1 MSALIP
7 LLVSSTV
14 KTSVI
19 ILAAF
24 LATALLRKRSAALRH
39 GVLATALACAAILPV
54 LERAVPAWDVRPPTR
69 AAFVPAMSPW
79 ASAEPVRHVAPAPAP
94 TRRVGALLAPAWVA
108 GVALSLSLLG
118 VGLARMTW
126 LTLRS
131 EPLTRG
137 RWRELADATAREYR
151 LTRHVLLL
159 RSSHPTLL
167 VTWGLLRPRIV
178 LPATAAGWADDRMG
192 IVLAHELAH
201 IRRRDWAVQMGAE
214 LLRSV
219 YWFNPLVWMA
229 CARLRRESE
238 HACDDAVLHHGV
250 EAAEYATQ
258 LMDLARRF
266 GAGDRTWLLLSP
278 RPEMARPSNLERR
291 IRAMLNDRLDRTPP
305 TRSARVAIALALSS
319 LTLPLAGFGAAAQG
333 GAATFSGSL
342 LDMHGRILPDKP
354 LVLRNTRT
362 GATLEGRSDPTGQ
375 FTFTGLE
382 AGEYDL
388 NARVPGFATTGYR
401 VSLRAGQELRR
412 DVPLQIGSV
421 QETISVLGSER
432 QGPRTTE
439 GAAEL
444 PPFPGPG
451 PCSESPTGG
460 CLEPPRKVRD
470 VEPRYPQ
477 GRAAADAT
485 VVLEGRIGTDGF
497 VKALRVLAPAD
508 PDFVNAA
515 LEAVSAWRFLP
526 TRLNGVTVE
535 TTIKVTVNFKA
546 R

>member
-1 MSALIP
+1 LIP

-19 ILAAF
+19 ILAAL

-54 LERAVPAWDVRPPTR
+54 LEPAVPAWDVRPATR
-69 AAFVPAMSPW
+69 AAFVPAMSSW
-79 ASAEPVRHVAPAPAP
+79 ASVEPVRHVAPAPAS

-118 VGLARMTW
+118 IGLARMTW

-159 RSSHPTLL
+159 RSSHPTVL

-178 LPATAAGWADDRMG
+178 LPATAAGWADDRMR

-219 YWFNPLVWMA
+219 YWFNPLVWIA
-229 CARLRRESE
+229 CTRLRRESE
-238 HACDDAVLHHGV
+238 HACDDAVLNHGV

-266 GAGDRTWLLLSP
+266 SAGDRTWLLLSP

-305 TRSARVAIALALSS
+305 TRSVRVVIALALSS
-319 LTLPLAGFGAAAQG
+319 LMLPLAGF
-333 GAATFSGSL
+333 
-342 LDMHGRILPDKP
+342 
-354 LVLRNTRT
+354 
-362 GATLEGRSDPTGQ
+362 
-375 FTFTGLE
+375 
-382 AGEYDL
+382 
-388 NARVPGFATTGYR
+388 
-401 VSLRAGQELRR
+401 
-412 DVPLQIGSV
+412 
-421 QETISVLGSER
+421 
-432 QGPRTTE
+432 
-439 GAAEL
+439 
-444 PPFPGPG
+444 
-451 PCSESPTGG
+451 
-460 CLEPPRKVRD
+460 
-470 VEPRYPQ
+470 
-477 GRAAADAT
+477 
-485 VVLEGRIGTDGF
+485 
-497 VKALRVLAPAD
+497 
-508 PDFVNAA
+508 
-515 LEAVSAWRFLP
+515 
-526 TRLNGVTVE
+526 
-535 TTIKVTVNFKA
+535 
-546 R
+546 